1 MANVLASGTAD
12 NVSSD
17 IVVASGATA
26 TVSLIYTNPAQPP
39 TSATG
44 IIKQKG
50 SDGSYYEIPNGRLT
64 IHNSPRVLD
73 GPGTYQV
80 ARVSSQNICGQAFG
94 VDAN

>member
-12 NVSSD
+12 AVSTD
-17 IVVASGATA
+17 IVVAAGAAA

-50 SDGSYYEIPNGRLT
+50 SDGLYYEMPNGRLT

-80 ARVSSQNICGQAFG
+80 ARVGSVNISGQAFG
-94 VDAN
+94 VDSN